1 MTQTRLRVL
10 GARVVKPHG
19 GGRKAKA
26 LQLEQA
32 EASLAPE
39 EPFVCTPPQQ
49 SPPRELAPP
58 AGRPGGRPPAGP
70 DPGPGTPPP
79 LVVPLPFSAARP
91 YFPAPACCPPDCSTA
106 DTLVGRLG
114 EQYMVLDA
122 KFGRGL
128 FLKQGVKAGALIARY
143 SGERLT
149 TRTLPPAEERPRTH
163 MLRVPGSH
171 DIIDG
176 RPLADRLARSRPGRG
191 KAVWTPGQAADLYH
205 GYASLANAAGTEG
218 KANVRMLFVPDD
230 LAVEGV
236 RPAGYDAAAAPVRL
250 HRDLVDLLP
259 RGAYL
264 VAKTDLP
271 PNTEIL
277 WHYQWVKE

>member
-1 MTQTRLRVL
+1 MPQTRQRVL
-10 GARVVKPHG
+10 GGRVVKPRAATSK
-19 GGRKAKA
+19 GRAPGLSLA
-26 LQLEQA
+26 LQQ
-32 EASLAPE
+32 PE
-39 EPFVCTPPQQ
+39 EPLSCTPPQLTPPRV
-49 SPPRELAPP
+49 SPPH
-58 AGRPGGRPPAGP
+58 AGRGPRAPAGP
-70 DPGPGTPPP
+70 GPSTPPP
-79 LVVPLPFSAARP
+79 LAALASPFAAARP
-91 YFPAPACCPPDCSTA
+91 YFPAPAAAPADCSTA
-106 DTLVGRLG
+106 DTLVGRLN
-114 EQYMVLDA
+114 EQYLVMDA

-128 FLKQGVKAGALIARY
+128 YLKQGVKAGALIARY

-149 TRTLPPAEERPRTH
+149 TRTLPDAAERPRTH

-171 DIIDG
+171 DIRAG
-176 RPLADRLARSRPGRG
+176 RPLADRLVRAKLGRG
-191 KAVWTPGQAADLYH
+191 KKAEWMPPEAADLRH
-205 GYASLANAAGTEG
+205 GYASLANAAGTES

-236 RPAGYDAAAAPVRL
+236 RPAGYDAASAPVRL